1 MKLGDVARHL
11 GGEIAGDPDIDIRG
25 ASGIHDACEG
35 EVTFLADRRLIE
47 ACAGSRASGVVV
59 KQFIPEI
66 GKPQIIVANPL
77 YAFAKLLEL
86 FHVKPALST
95 GISDSAF
102 VSPQASIG
110 KDVSIHA
117 FAYVS
122 DGAVIGGRT
131 IIHPGAFVGAGAVVG
146 EECLIYPHVTVCER
160 VTIGNRVI
168 IHAGSVLGS
177 DGFGYVFEGGR
188 HYKIPQIG
196 TVVIGDDVEI
206 GANVTIDRAT
216 TGETVIGK
224 GTKID
229 NLVQIGHN
237 VKIGEHSIIV
247 SQVGIAGSTEIG
259 SHVVLGGQVGVA
271 DHATIDDG
279 CMVGAQ
285 SGVMGHLVK
294 GVFSGSPAIPHRD
307 WLKASALFARLPELH
322 KKIRELEDTL
332 RRMERSQDD

>member
-25 ASGIHDACEG
+25 ASGIHDAGEG
-35 EVTFLADRRLIE
+35 EVTFLADRKLIE

-122 DGAVIGGRT
+122 DSAVIGDRT

-279 CMVGAQ
+279 CMLGAQ
-285 SGVMGHLVK
+285 SGVFGHLSR
-294 GVFSGSPAIPHRD
+294 GIYSGSPAIPHRD